1 MMNHPNKDNIE
12 NILRELDE
20 ILERNHQLD
29 VEIQALNQ
37 RVENRIYVCE
47 HTSEIL
53 DDATKEFN
61 GLTSI
66 LNKKDIPFFIFS
78 ILLQCGVK
86 YLFKVLRKMS
96 DKELAKKTPGHNPEH
111 SARHGNKYYAS
122 REEIITNPVPFDTIY
137 KNHENKWYQ
146 ENNEIRPGF
155 SGFNHRSKALGH
167 DPLLGLIFGTANIM
181 TATITRN
188 DFISWHVNTMAHS
201 RTRNE
206 IEYFVNL
213 DTICERASTIEIFSQ
228 IAKRLKEEGREGWM
242 TLGCALLKEIVH
254 LLTDL
259 PSQKSLPIP
268 IVPVFSEKLSR
279 IMSSYG
285 LNTGTIVQGGFATM
299 LINWLIG
306 SVHRLCMGKNEDEN
320 LFRVRTQK
328 IIMYSDIFATVSD
341 LGYTL
346 FKAYLGDKKAMAKFD
361 LGGYLVT
368 LYQISHSTN
377 IIMAVEQEFYTKR
390 IIEKLNIL

>member
-53 DDATKEFN
+53 DDVTKEFN

-86 YLFKVLRKMS
+86 YLFKVLREMS

-137 KNHENKWYQ
+137 KNHENKWYK

-188 DFISWHVNTMAHS
+188 DLISWHVNTMAHS
-201 RTRNE
+201 RTRND
-206 IEYFVNL
+206 IKYFVNL

-228 IAKRLKEEGREGWM
+228 IVKRLKEEGREGWM

-285 LNTGTIVQGGFATM
+285 LNTGTIIQGGFATM

-306 SVHRLCMGKNEDEN
+306 FVHRLCMGKNEDEN
-320 LFRVRTQK
+320 LYRVRTQK
-328 IIMYSDIFATVSD
+328 IIMYSDIFATASD

-346 FKAYLGDKKAMAKFD
+346 LKAYLGDKKAMAKFD

-368 LYQISHSTN
+368 LYQISHSTD

-390 IIEKLNIL
+390 IIENLNTL